1 MLSAGKCTVLEGGE
15 ETLFFFLVGWGE
27 SKRTQTSMQKR
38 KKGNTSTKRVITHV
52 KLR

>member
-1 MLSAGKCTVLEGGE
+1 MLSTGKCTVLEGGE
-15 ETLFFFLVGWGE
+15 ETLLFWGE
-27 SKRTQTSMQKR
+27 GKRTQTSMQKR